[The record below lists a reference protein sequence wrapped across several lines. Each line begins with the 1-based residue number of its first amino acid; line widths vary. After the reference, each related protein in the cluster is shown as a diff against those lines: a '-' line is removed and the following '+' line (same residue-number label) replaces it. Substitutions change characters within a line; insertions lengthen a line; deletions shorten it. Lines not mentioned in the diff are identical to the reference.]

1 MNRALY
7 EMEVETLIAR
17 RLAELCS
24 LTFDQASVL
33 PEAAG
38 EEFVVADRK
47 CALTTF
53 RQNVTAEE
61 ILITVQVARRTM
73 LGFGSRHTE
82 RGLIFNR
89 NGTLRDASQH
99 ELLMSGR

>member
-7 EMEVETLIAR
+7 EMEAETLIAH
-17 RLAELCS
+17 RLAELRS

-38 EEFVVADRK
+38 QEIVVTGRK

-53 RQNVTAEE
+53 RQNVAPEE
-61 ILITVQVARRTM
+61 ILITVQLARPTM
-73 LGFGSRHTE
+73 FGFCSRHTE

-89 NGTLRDASQH
+89 NGSLREVSF
-99 ELLMSGR
+99 

>member
-1 MNRALY
+1 MNRAPY
-7 EMEVETLIAR
+7 DMEAETLIAR
-17 RLAELCS
+17 RLAELRS

-33 PEAAG
+33 PEAATQ
-38 EEFVVADRK
+38 EIVVAGRK
-47 CALTTF
+47 CALATF
-53 RQNVTAEE
+53 RQNVTPEE

-89 NGTLRDASQH
+89 NGSLREASQH
-99 ELLMSGR
+99 ELLMFGG